1 MSDEGNFRCIV
12 SNSCG
17 ADTSNIAT
25 LTVDNNLL
33 VNPGFENGT
42 TDWTGRNCTLTASS
56 SEVYSGSYSGLSTN
70 RSASWNGPYQSIKD
84 ALVANGQGDYTI
96 SARLRL
102 SNGSGTGK
110 VTIKLVDG
118 SGTNHEFVSG
128 SINSS
133 GWTLITGTV
142 SLSWTGTLSDAGFYT
157 ETPGST
163 IDYYSDDC
171 VLIPSGGG
179 ARITSFSEDEEVE
192 MELDGQIKLFPVP
205 AKNKLI
211 IDLTGIDEVPH
222 QYMITDV
229 QGRKVMSGK
238 MQKSLYELNI
248 QDIKSGLYFL
258 HLGSGENGFKVYK
271 FIKD

>member
-1 MSDEGNFRCIV
+1 VTEDVTFNVSATGTNLSYQWQKDGSDISGATTSSYSINNLELNDEGNFRCIV

-157 ETPGST
+157 
-163 IDYYSDDC
+163 
-171 VLIPSGGG
+171 
-179 ARITSFSEDEEVE
+179 
-192 MELDGQIKLFPVP
+192 
-205 AKNKLI
+205 
-211 IDLTGIDEVPH
+211 
-222 QYMITDV
+222 
-229 QGRKVMSGK
+229 
-238 MQKSLYELNI
+238 
-248 QDIKSGLYFL
+248 
-258 HLGSGENGFKVYK
+258 
-271 FIKD
+271 